1 MSNEVIT
8 VQQEQKALTAG
19 QMRDHVN
26 RVQEVMKAVMIRETH
41 YGVVPGSKKPSL
53 YKPGAEVL
61 CVSFRVA
68 PSYKIE
74 DLSNPDCVRY
84 RITCVGTHQ
93 TSLTVLGEGVGEC
106 SSNEEKYK
114 WRRAVCA
121 EEFEATPIERRRVKF
136 SQYQGKVQK
145 TDQIRTEPAD
155 IANTVLKMAVKRAQV
170 AMTLNVTAASDC
182 FTQDIE
188 DLPEELREIERN
200 REQSANPPAQ
210 LPPYPPADFAKNLP
224 VWREKISEAGD
235 KGKEI
240 AAQIIARASTK
251 YTLSDDQ
258 KSDISAP
265 VQNKKPEEN
274 QPIDADFVREFEGAA
289 Q

>member
-61 CVSFRVA
+61 CVSFRVG

-200 REQSANPPAQ
+200 REQSANPPAP
-210 LPPYPPADFAKNLP
+210 LPPYPPEDFAKNLP
-224 VWREKISEAGD
+224 AWREA
-235 KGKEI
+235 I
-240 AAQIIARASTK
+240 AAGKAAPGQIIARSSTK
-251 YTLSDDQ
+251 YTLSDAQ
-258 KSDISAP
+258 KAAINEP
-265 VQNKKPEEN
+265 IKPASVDEDGV
-274 QPIDADFVREFEGAA
+274 IDADFIREFEGAA
-289 Q
+289 T

>member
-1 MSNEVIT
+1 MSNEIVVAT
-8 VQQEQKALTAG
+8 EQRSLTAG

-26 RVQEVMKAVMIRETH
+26 RVQEVMKAVMLKETH

-61 CVSFRVA
+61 CVTFRVA

-74 DLSNPDCVRY
+74 DLSNVDCIRY
-84 RITCVGTHQ
+84 RITCIGTHQ

-114 WRRAVCA
+114 WRRAVCS
-121 EEFEATPIERRRVKF
+121 EEFDATPVDRRRVKF

-145 TDQIRTEPAD
+145 TEQIRTEPAD

-188 DLPEELREIERN
+188 DLPEELREIERS
-200 REQSANPPAQ
+200 REQSANHPAP
-210 LPPYPPADFAKNLP
+210 LPPYPAADFAKNLP
-224 VWREKISEAGD
+224 AWRNAITD
-235 KGKEI
+235 GKAKPE
-240 AAQIIARASTK
+240 QIIARSSTK
-251 YTLSDDQ
+251 YTLTAEQVAS
-258 KSDISAP
+258 IHGLA
-265 VQNKKPEEN
+265 KPAHIDN
-274 QPIDADFVREFEGAA
+274 DGVIDADFIREFEGAA
-289 Q
+289 E

>member
-1 MSNEVIT
+1 MSNEIVA

-26 RVQEVMKAVMIRETH
+26 RVQEVMKAVMIKETH
-41 YGVVPGSKKPSL
+41 YGVIPGSKKPSL

-61 CVSFRVA
+61 CVTFRVA

-74 DLSNPDCVRY
+74 DLSNADSVRY

-114 WRRAVCA
+114 WRRAVCN

-188 DLPEELREIERN
+188 DLPEELRELERN
-200 REQSANPPAQ
+200 REQAANPPEPN
-210 LPPYPPADFAKNLP
+210 PPYPAADFAKNLP
-224 VWREKISEAGD
+224 AWREA
-235 KGKEI
+235 I
-240 AAQIIARASTK
+240 AAGKAAPGQIIARSSTK
-251 YTLSDDQ
+251 YTLSDAQ
-258 KSDISAP
+258 KAAINEP
-265 VQNKKPEEN
+265 IKPAAVDEDGV
-274 QPIDADFVREFEGAA
+274 IDGEFTKAYEQGEAA
-289 Q
+289 

>member
-8 VQQEQKALTAG
+8 VQQEQRALTAG

-74 DLSNPDCVRY
+74 DLSNADCVRY

-155 IANTVLKMAVKRAQV
+155 IANTVLKMAVKPARRLCKESSCV
-170 AMTLNVTAASDC
+170 A
-182 FTQDIE
+182 
-188 DLPEELREIERN
+188 RK
-200 REQSANPPAQ
+200 
-210 LPPYPPADFAKNLP
+210 DF
-224 VWREKISEAGD
+224 RS
-235 KGKEI
+235 
-240 AAQIIARASTK
+240 R
-251 YTLSDDQ
+251 
-258 KSDISAP
+258 
-265 VQNKKPEEN
+265 
-274 QPIDADFVREFEGAA
+274 R
-289 Q
+289 

>member
-1 MSNEVIT
+1 MSNEIVA

-26 RVQEVMKAVMIRETH
+26 RVQEVMKAVMIKETH
-41 YGVVPGSKKPSL
+41 YGVIPGSKKPSL

-61 CVSFRVA
+61 CVTFRVA

-74 DLSNPDCVRY
+74 DLSNADSVRY

-145 TDQIRTEPAD
+145 TEQIRTEPAD
-155 IANTVLKMAVKRAQV
+155 IANTALKMAVKRAQV

-188 DLPEELREIERN
+188 DLPEELREIERS
-200 REQSANPPAQ
+200 REQAAKPPEPN
-210 LPPYPPADFAKNLP
+210 PPYPAADFAKNLTA
-224 VWREKISEAGD
+224 WRDAIEAGKAKPD
-235 KGKEI
+235 
-240 AAQIIARASTK
+240 QIIARSSTK
-251 YTLSDDQ
+251 YTLSDEQ
-258 KSDISAP
+258 KAAINAP
-265 VQNKKPEEN
+265 VKRKEPEDN
-274 QPIDADFVREFEGAA
+274 QPIDADFVRELEGAG